1 MKTCISLFVFLL
13 SILTPSFAISEG
25 SKTNYQIDCLARAMY
40 HEARAESTK
49 GIQAIGNVVIN
60 RKNTG
65 KFGKSLCEVVYEKNQ
80 FTGIRQRKYTDWKSY
95 NKIYK
100 LAEVTYISKSDVTAG
115 ATYFHNQKVKPRWS
129 YRMQKTVTIGN
140 HSFYRDN
147 HKVKNRV

>member
-40 HEARAESTK
+40 HEAQAEPIK

-60 RKNTG
+60 RKNS
-65 KFGKSLCEVVYEKNQ
+65 KQFGNTLCEVVYEKNQ
-80 FTGIRQRKYTDWKSY
+80 FSGIRKRKITNWKSY

-100 LAEVTYISKSDVTAG
+100 IAEMTYISNSDVTKG
-115 ATYFHNQKVKPRWS
+115 STYFHNQKVKPRWA
-129 YRMQKTVTIGN
+129 YRMQKTITIGN

-147 HKVKNRV
+147 HKVKV